1 MAGSPGNLSHQ
12 SKGRAVAASA
22 LWLIASLLAVAQE
35 PQAPPVFRTG
45 TNIVRVDATVVDR
58 NGNPASSLTAE
69 DFEIRED
76 GVRQTISSFKFVM
89 ADGRTTDDRS
99 LPIRNQSQ
107 VASEAERDD
116 VRTFLILWDE
126 YHIGEFASQ
135 FRAREALE
143 RAVLTAFG
151 ETDLVGLMDQ
161 LTPMSA
167 LEFTRDR
174 RSMADRV
181 RKLQGRRGVY
191 FPRSPLEEEQ
201 MRAAMSLPG
210 GIEAL
215 RSMVTF
221 DAIKAAATHLRT
233 LGEGRKTLIVI
244 SEGFTPVREGR
255 DLAVRSAPGE
265 RRGSDDPAIDLVRT
279 ANDSNVAIH
288 IVDPMGLQ
296 MGTRPNFFLQAIT
309 EDTGGELYR
318 TNDLKLPFAKAVRAA
333 SAVYLLGYAR
343 EKLEDGRFHQ
353 IKVTV
358 KPRGLE
364 VRARSGYWA
373 PSAADIERARVE
385 AAAAAPPSDV
395 ANAFASLTPAASPRQ
410 VDIFT
415 GLTPIGDGRMQV
427 TLAWTRRASASAGPR
442 NAAARVTVTA
452 KGKDVVFDGDVKP
465 DGTTFDTEATN
476 LQLAFTV
483 LSADG
488 EVLDRETR
496 TMDGS
501 AMAGSAVVFGTPVV
515 YRATTAAQTR
525 AMQDAAPIAPIH
537 ADREFVRTERVFVR
551 VLLAGSASSTAIV
564 TARLLDRRGATL
576 VSLPVAPLA
585 AVADTWQLELP
596 LGSLGIGEY
605 AIALDADS
613 GPNRATTLTPFR
625 VKR

>member
-1 MAGSPGNLSHQ
+1 MVRSTANLTPHT
-12 SKGRAVAASA
+12 GRRAAATIAVWA
-22 LWLIASLLAVAQE
+22 IASLFAVAQE

-107 VASEAERDD
+107 AASEAERDD

-143 RAVLTAFG
+143 RAVLTDFG

-174 RSMADRV
+174 REMADRV
-181 RKLQGRRGVY
+181 HKLQGRRGVY

-255 DLAVRSAPGE
+255 DLAARSTPGD

-296 MGTRPNFFLQAIT
+296 MATRPNFFLQAIT
-309 EDTGGELYR
+309 EDTGGELHR

-333 SAVYLLGYAR
+333 SAVYLLGYTR
-343 EKLEDGRFHQ
+343 DKLEDGRFHQ

-373 PSAADIERARVE
+373 PSAGEIERARVE
-385 AAAAAPPSDV
+385 AAAVTPPSDV
-395 ANAFASLTPAASPRQ
+395 ANAFASLTPTSSPRQ

-415 GLTPIGDGRMQV
+415 GMKRIGDGRMQV
-427 TLAWTRRASASAGPR
+427 TLAWTRRSSASVGSR
-442 NAAARVTVTA
+442 NTAARVTVTA
-452 KGKDVVFDGDVKP
+452 KANDVVFDGDVRS
-465 DGTTFDTEATN
+465 DGTTFDTAARD

-488 EVLDRETR
+488 EVLDREAR
-496 TMDGS
+496 TIDVSSMTGS
-501 AMAGSAVVFGTPVV
+501 ALVFGTPFV
-515 YRATTAAQTR
+515 YRPTTTAQIR
-525 AMQDAAPIAPIH
+525 AMQDVAPVAPIR

-551 VLLAGSASSTAIV
+551 AALAGAAAATAMV

-585 AVADTWQLELP
+585 AAADVWQIELP
-596 LGSLGIGEY
+596 LGSLGTGEY
-605 AIALDADS
+605 AIALDAASGSDS
-613 GPNRATTLTPFR
+613 ARTLTPFR
-625 VKR
+625 MRQ